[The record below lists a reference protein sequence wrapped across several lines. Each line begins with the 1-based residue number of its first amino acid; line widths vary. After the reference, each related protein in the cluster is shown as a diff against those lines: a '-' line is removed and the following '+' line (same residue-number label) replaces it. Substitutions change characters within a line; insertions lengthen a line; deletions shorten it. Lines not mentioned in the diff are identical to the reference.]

1 MRPVVADQTPTRGIG
16 LSLPNRGV
24 LFGATTT
31 EEMITLTERADA
43 SPHLDSVWVGDGLV
57 AKARLE
63 AVVAL
68 SAIAART
75 KRVRL
80 GVCCLATFPLRQ
92 PVLFAVQWA
101 SLDLLSGGRTQLAV
115 CLGAPTAR
123 SGTNPFAEL
132 DAMGVQ
138 REERVARLE
147 EGIEVLRAVWAG
159 PTAFEGR
166 FTSFP
171 EIDLL
176 PRPVQQPCP
185 IWIASNPNPAALA
198 PDRYQAAI
206 DRVGRLADGWQSTV
220 VTPEDFG
227 VRWAQVRDSADRLGR
242 DAAAM
247 TSAVHLMVNLH
258 DDVATARAEA
268 KQFLDTYYSMDVSD
282 EVMDAWGTYGPP
294 ELVLE
299 RIAAYVDAGLDV
311 PILRFASYDQ
321 GGQLDRADAELL
333 PQLHA
338 LLQPA
343 AVGGVGAGA
352 VGRVG
357 TGAVGGP
364 A

>member
-1 MRPVVADQTPTRGIG
+1 MAADDVTSTRGIG

-31 EEMITLTERADA
+31 EEMIALTERADA

-63 AVVAL
+63 SVVAL

-75 KRVRL
+75 SRVRL

-132 DAMGVQ
+132 DAMGIR
-138 REERVARLE
+138 REDRVPRLE
-147 EGIEVLRAVWAG
+147 EGIAVLRALWAG
-159 PTAFEGR
+159 PAAFDGTY
-166 FTSFP
+166 TSFP
-171 EIDLL
+171 EIDLQ

-185 IWIASNPNPAALA
+185 IWIASNPNPAVLS
-198 PDRYQAAI
+198 PERYAAAI

-227 VRWAQVRDSADRLGR
+227 VRWAEVRESAGSFGR
-242 DAAAM
+242 DPDAM
-247 TSAVHLMVNLH
+247 TSSVHLMINLH
-258 DDVATARAEA
+258 DDVAAARAEA
-268 KQFLDTYYSMDVSD
+268 KTFLDTYYSMDVSD
-282 EVMDAWGTYGPP
+282 DVMDAWGAYGPP
-294 ELVLE
+294 DVVLE
-299 RIAAYVDAGLDV
+299 RLSAYVDAGLDV

-321 GGQLDRADAELL
+321 QGQLDRADAELL
-333 PQLHA
+333 GQLRD
-338 LLQPA
+338 LLGVTAAGRPA
-343 AVGGVGAGA
+343 
-352 VGRVG
+352 
-357 TGAVGGP
+357 
-364 A
+364 